1 MRYLCLVYVDE
12 YALAC
17 LPRGAQLA
25 LDAECGQYRDQLERS
40 GRLIVGES
48 LQPALST
55 STLRVQDDAVL
66 LRDGPV
72 AAGREQPAAIYLFEA
87 IDLNDAIQLASRI
100 PPVRLGC
107 AEVWP
112 LRSRD
117 PP

>member
-12 YALAC
+12 NALAR
-17 LPRGAQLA
+17 LPLGAQLA
-25 LDAECGQYRDQLERS
+25 LDAECGHYRDHLQRS
-40 GRLIVGES
+40 GRLILGES
-48 LQPALST
+48 LQSAFST

-72 AAGREQPAAIYLFEA
+72 ASGREQPAAIYLFEA
-87 IDLNDAIQLASRI
+87 VDLNDAIQLASRI

>member
-12 YALAC
+12 NALAR

-25 LDAECGQYRDQLERS
+25 LDAECGRYREDLQRS
-40 GRLIVGES
+40 GRLILGEA
-48 LQPALST
+48 LQPVLST

-72 AAGREQPAAIYLFEA
+72 ASGREQPAAIYLLEA
-87 IDLNDAIQLASRI
+87 VDLNEAIQLASRI